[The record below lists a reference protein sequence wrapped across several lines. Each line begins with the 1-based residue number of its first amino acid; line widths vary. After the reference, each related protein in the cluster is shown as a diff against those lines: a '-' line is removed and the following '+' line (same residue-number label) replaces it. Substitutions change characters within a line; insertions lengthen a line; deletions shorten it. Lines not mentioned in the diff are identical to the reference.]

1 MIWKLPFKSNEAS
14 AKNAII
20 DYWFSFCSFL
30 QQFECRMH
38 TATYQKKQH
47 EQCVKLKMKKTPN
60 SKIILNY
67 EKKKS
72 IVI

>member
-38 TATYQKKQH
+38 TATYQKKTTRTM
-47 EQCVKLKMKKTPN
+47 CKTQD
-60 SKIILNY
+60 
-67 EKKKS
+67 EKKLPILKLS
-72 IVI
+72 